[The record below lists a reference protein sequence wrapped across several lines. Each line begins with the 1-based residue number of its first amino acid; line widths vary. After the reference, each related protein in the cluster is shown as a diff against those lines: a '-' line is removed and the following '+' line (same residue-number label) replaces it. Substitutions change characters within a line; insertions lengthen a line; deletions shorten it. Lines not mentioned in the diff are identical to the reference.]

1 MAIYDPTTPPL
12 FLNGTVTE
20 FEGVDKYEYIDDT
33 QINFTGA
40 YKTYRIKVEGINY
53 QTIGTAE
60 TRTGVAKQYNAID
73 IKGGDWITTV
83 NGQIVL
89 NIKQVIAKDAISI
102 EFIAIDVDMIVY
114 KTYAL
119 SEITI
124 GNKVAF
130 FELSDNRVP
139 LIYGPDVQ
147 SFFTIPLAIDKIQS
161 RFAAEEESERYRFEF
176 DLPNLSINKGDIVT
190 VNKSTGEM
198 VKYGSENAA
207 EIPVGVVIEKI
218 MNNTVI
224 YVKPFNTIIDNH
236 TSPELLTGTVG
247 DIYYASQANPGALST
262 IKYPGA
268 LPLFLQIKNAT
279 PTRIQ
284 STASNYL
291 PTASDVVK
299 INNTTVFDGNV
310 HLVPATVEA
319 FANLI
324 NTSSEI
330 HKTTASFVSS
340 YATVSSAASASTIAV
355 SLIVLSQ
362 DGGNTIE
369 PLTATFSDGTNS
381 VAVTFD
387 SNTAPT
393 TVPFPGAPKY
403 LTLNAQLIATILNT
417 EFQAAGVNLE
427 ASATLPGD
435 GPSPTVFGIL
445 TIEATT
451 ATASINITG
460 TDQDAFGN
468 TFTGGMGIASATPA
482 TSVSY
487 LVLERQDGGD
497 ILITGTGTY
506 INQNGITSSSMGTA
520 PILLMLEGAQQEQE
534 TGINVSVDKNQT
546 VIATTTHDHFVTGLD
561 IDYTPF
567 ADSDVI
573 VKINGVE
580 INIGDGDNTE
590 DSYFTDPTDAGY
602 NTDGNAMVAKL
613 IKDISAGD
621 VLIWNASA
629 AGYQLDPS
637 DDVDIIYQASSFD
650 V

>member
-1 MAIYDPTTPPL
+1 L
-12 FLNGTVTE
+12 
-20 FEGVDKYEYIDDT
+20 
-33 QINFTGA
+33 
-40 YKTYRIKVEGINY
+40 R
-53 QTIGTAE
+53 
-60 TRTGVAKQYNAID
+60 
-73 IKGGDWITTV
+73 
-83 NGQIVL
+83 
-89 NIKQVIAKDAISI
+89 
-102 EFIAIDVDMIVY
+102 
-114 KTYAL
+114 
-119 SEITI
+119 
-124 GNKVAF
+124 
-130 FELSDNRVP
+130 
-139 LIYGPDVQ
+139 
-147 SFFTIPLAIDKIQS
+147 
-161 RFAAEEESERYRFEF
+161 
-176 DLPNLSINKGDIVT
+176 
-190 VNKSTGEM
+190 
-198 VKYGSENAA
+198 
-207 EIPVGVVIEKI
+207 
-218 MNNTVI
+218 
-224 YVKPFNTIIDNH
+224 
-236 TSPELLTGTVG
+236 
-247 DIYYASQANPGALST
+247 
-262 IKYPGA
+262 
-268 LPLFLQIKNAT
+268 
-279 PTRIQ
+279 
-284 STASNYL
+284 
-291 PTASDVVK
+291 
-299 INNTTVFDGNV
+299 
-310 HLVPATVEA
+310 LV
-319 FANLI
+319 
-324 NTSSEI
+324 
-330 HKTTASFVSS
+330 
-340 YATVSSAASASTIAV
+340 AV

-393 TVPFPGAPKY
+393 TVPFPGAPQY